1 MTNWILRL
9 NVQGGRDWIPEWE
22 AKVVPASV
30 AKAQTLDSDKSLIL
44 CIAGGKHCDAETAR
58 QPAPAAAIKIEMAS
72 QEFGVRVD
80 LREIIECST
89 RYPGDKSQPSGFER
103 RSESIPS
110 MRESQ
115 R

>member
-1 MTNWILRL
+1 M
-9 NVQGGRDWIPEWE
+9 
-22 AKVVPASV
+22 PASV

-58 QPAPAAAIKIEMAS
+58 QPAPAGAIKTEMAS
-72 QEFGVRVD
+72 QEFGVRAD

-89 RYPGDKSQPSGFER
+89 RYPGGKSQPSGFER
-103 RSESIPS
+103 RSESIPA